1 MSAMIV
7 GRQSMDGCPSALS
20 GTRPST
26 IGRPDHGSGCDQAL
40 PDRGSK
46 AGQHDHQND
55 QAYNQDCREVGFR
68 EFQELL
74 DDFKQEVDNDEP
86 NQSDDDQPAY
96 QLEHSSPP
104 KSQGALCTTLLLLMR
119 AAASAMVNS
128 GRASCRGAP
137 ALAE

>member
-1 MSAMIV
+1 MAAPMQNDLCNVSHD
-7 GRQSMDGCPSALS
+7 RRS
-20 GTRPST
+20 
-26 IGRPDHGSGCDQAL
+26 IGRPEHRSGCDQAL

-55 QAYNQDCREVGFR
+55 QAYNQDCREIGFR

-74 DDFKQEVDNDEP
+74 DNFKQEVDNDEP

-96 QLEHSSPP
+96 QLQHSSPP
-104 KSQGALCTTLLLLMR
+104 KSQGGLCTTLLLLMR

-128 GRASCRGAP
+128 AP
-137 ALAE
+137 ACPRRAAALGE